1 MSALVVEGVHKRFG
15 DTSVLRGVDLE
26 VPDSSF
32 GALLGPS
39 GCGKTTLLRLVAG
52 FERPD
57 AGTIAVGGRRLADGN
72 GVHVRP
78 ERRGIGIVPQ
88 EGALFPHLS
97 VARNVAFGLGR
108 RWRERTGARSTR
120 GARTAEVLELV
131 GLSGYGRRMPH
142 ELSGGQQQRVALAR
156 ALAPEPELILLDEP
170 FNALDPTL
178 RADLRAEVRDVLRTA
193 GVTGLLVTHD
203 PGEAL
208 STADHVALM
217 RDGEIVQHGTPRHVY
232 EYPRDAG
239 LAGYLGETVVLAGEL
254 RAGRVQ
260 CALGTLAHDGEWSA
274 LGNEGPGT
282 VVLRPERVE
291 FAEHTATSRA
301 SAPGA
306 REDGVLARVAEVTF
320 AGHDTVVHLVV
331 EDCGTRVRARSHRH
345 PAPEVGALVRVR
357 VSGEVSFFTGDRA
370 RAWDRDPREAADA
383 VVSGHR

>member
-1 MSALVVEGVHKRFG
+1 MSGLVVGGVEKRFG
-15 DTSVLRGVDLE
+15 STRVLRGVDLE

-52 FERPD
+52 FERAD
-57 AGTIAVGGRRLADGN
+57 AGTIEVGGRRLADGN
-72 GVHVRP
+72 GAHVRP

-97 VARNVAFGLGR
+97 VARNIAFGLGR
-108 RWRERTGARSTR
+108 RWRERTGAGSSRA
-120 GARTAEVLELV
+120 ARTAEVLELV
-131 GLSGYGRRMPH
+131 GLAGYGRRMPH

-156 ALAPEPELILLDEP
+156 ALAPEPALILLDEP

-178 RADLRAEVRDVLRTA
+178 RADLRTEVRDVLRKA

-217 RDGEIVQHGTPRHVY
+217 RDGEIVQHGTPRQVY
-232 EYPRDAG
+232 ERPHDAG
-239 LAGYLGETVVLAGEL
+239 LAGYLGETVALPGEL
-254 RAGRVQ
+254 RGGRVR
-260 CALGTLAHDGEWSA
+260 CALGTLTPHGDSSPLE
-274 LGNEGPGT
+274 NEGHGT

-291 FAEHTATSRA
+291 FEEHTGPTRA
-301 SAPGA
+301 SASGA
-306 REDGVLARVAEVTF
+306 RGDGVLARVADVTF

-331 EDCGTRVRARSHRH
+331 EECGTRVRARSHRH
-345 PAPEVGALVRVR
+345 PAPEVGARVRVR
-357 VSGEVSFFTGDRA
+357 VSGDVSFFTGDRA
-370 RAWDRDPREAADA
+370 RVWDRDPRGAGGA
-383 VVSGHR
+383 VASEYR

>member
-1 MSALVVEGVHKRFG
+1 MSALVVEGVRKRFG
-15 DTSVLRGVDLE
+15 TTSVLRGVDLE
-26 VPDSSF
+26 VSDSSF

-57 AGTIAVGGRRLADGN
+57 GGTIAVGGRRLADGN

-217 RDGEIVQHGTPRHVY
+217 RDGEIVQQGTPRHVY

-239 LAGYLGETVVLAGEL
+239 LAGYLGETVVLPGEL

-274 LGNEGPGT
+274 PGNEGPGT

-301 SAPGA
+301 FAPGA

-331 EDCGTRVRARSHRH
+331 DDCGTRVRARSHRR

-370 RAWDRDPREAADA
+370 RAWDRDPRGAEDA
-383 VVSGHR
+383 VVSRRR